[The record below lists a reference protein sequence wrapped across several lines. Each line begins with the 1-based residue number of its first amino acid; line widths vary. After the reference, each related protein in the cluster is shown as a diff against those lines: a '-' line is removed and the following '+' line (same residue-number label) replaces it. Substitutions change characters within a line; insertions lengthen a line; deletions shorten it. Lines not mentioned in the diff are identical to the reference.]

1 MSDAGAV
8 DWDALVAAA
17 WRVREQ
23 AYAPYSHYRVGAALL
38 AEDGRVFVGAN
49 VENASYG
56 LCLCA
61 ERAAI
66 GTAVAAGARHFVA
79 IAVVTQ
85 GSEPGS
91 PCGMCRQVL
100 AEFAPSFPVRCV
112 SEGGA
117 TLDSSTDAL
126 LPHAFGPAAL
136 GVEIER
142 PRSTMML
149 GTTERSDTDRPPPP
163 DPKHLG
169 RTDPLGEHVFAGVAL
184 KVAAGTGSELAE
196 IDATHAEPDEERG
209 SR

>member
-1 MSDAGAV
+1 MSGASASL

-17 WRVREQ
+17 WRVREL

-38 AEDGRVFVGAN
+38 ATDGRVFLGAN

-66 GTAVAAGARHFVA
+66 GTAIAAGARHFSA

-85 GSEPGS
+85 GNEPGS

-112 SEGGA
+112 AEGGRVLES
-117 TLDSSTDAL
+117 TTDAL
-126 LPHAFGPAAL
+126 LPFAFTPAVL
-136 GVEIER
+136 GVEVDAS
-142 PRSTMML
+142 RSTMVM
-149 GTTERSDTDRPPPP
+149 GTSDRSDTDRPPPV
-163 DPKHLG
+163 DLT
-169 RTDPLGEHVFAGVAL
+169 RTSPAAGMFAGVAL
-184 KVAAGTGSELAE
+184 KVAAGTGSELAAV
-196 IDATHAEPDEERG
+196 DATNAESDDDRG
-209 SR
+209 SK